1 MADISCE
8 QGGDLQDYVWV
19 FILARVLIGGG
30 SACTNTIAT
39 TYLDDNTHNEDFG
52 FLMGKLGRHEQ
63 DMSWYY
69 VANSV
74 LMANNNS

>member
-1 MADISCE
+1 MLLARDLEFLLFTYTMADISCE

-52 FLMGKLGRHEQ
+52 FLMGK
-63 DMSWYY
+63 
-69 VANSV
+69 
-74 LMANNNS
+74 